1 MERRDSG
8 VKSFFRQFGVY
19 GLAELA
25 TTTALAPLERYQLL
39 RQTQSLGPYS
49 GLGNYL
55 LSVAKAEG
63 VTAYW
68 KGNLAGLFRLT
79 VSAMVRF
86 RCYPLFHLNS
96 TEQSE
101 VAAIGQDVWLGLT
114 VLLAAYP
121 LDQIRT
127 RLAADIVLKGKEP
140 GYFGVFECL
149 STTIRTTGVKSCY
162 QGFSVT
168 FATLG
173 PYIALARW
181 LDRSTLRL
189 APTDWETAYRTGCL
203 LVLQTLFYPFDTI
216 RKRLQVNGAWGKGQ
230 IYTSA
235 WHCFTTSLQKEGYLA
250 LYQGWPVHI
259 LRLLPSLY
267 LFQRLSSF

>member
-8 VKSFFRQFGVY
+8 VKSFFRKFGVY
-19 GLAELA
+19 GLSELA
-25 TTTALAPLERYQLL
+25 TATALAPLERYQLL

-55 LSVAKAEG
+55 FSAVKTEG
-63 VTAYW
+63 FTAYW

-79 VSAMVRF
+79 VSAVVNF

-101 VAAIGQDVWLGLT
+101 MAAIGQDVWLGFT

-127 RLAADIVLKGKEP
+127 RLAADLVLKGQEP

-149 STTIRTTGVKSCY
+149 STTIRTSGIKGCY
-162 QGFSVT
+162 QGFSLT

-181 LDRSTLRL
+181 LDRSTLRF
-189 APTDWETAYRTGCL
+189 APTDWETAYKTGSL
-203 LVLQTLFYPFDTI
+203 LVLQTLFYPFDTV
-216 RKRLQVNGAWGKGQ
+216 RKRLQLSGAWGKEQ
-230 IYTSA
+230 IYSSA
-235 WHCFTTSLQKEGYLA
+235 RHCFATSLQKEGFSA
-250 LYQGWPVHI
+250 FYQGLPVHI

-267 LFQRLSSF
+267 LFQRLTSF